1 MKKRQIVIISILVFL
16 VLLIGWQLYSNNQ
29 ANAKKDNKKK
39 ENSIYA
45 RVIEVQ
51 NNLVPIVINGFGRV
65 NPALSINVSPEVA
78 GVLVHGEVQLK
89 QGVKFRKGQVLFKV
103 DDREAQL
110 ALKARKSSFLN
121 LMAGALAD
129 IKIDFPDSYQKWLKF
144 FNSID
149 VSVSFPELPLT
160 STTQEKTFLASRNVL
175 SEYYNIKKDEIRLSK
190 HTIKAPFNGFFSAV
204 MVQEGSFAG
213 MGTPIATLS
222 QVSDL
227 EVIVPI
233 DKENIYLVKPGQKV
247 SMQTSG
253 NELNWK
259 GTVLRIEQQVNAN
272 TQSVNVYVVPNK
284 QKEQMI
290 PGMYLEV
297 EINAGEVSQSF
308 ELPRKALGDDNNI
321 YAIRDSVLHIIKVE
335 VVKKNKDSYIVK
347 GLNDGELIIADQIPN
362 ISEGQQ
368 IIPVK

>member
-1 MKKRQIVIISILVFL
+1 MKNRQIVIISILFAL
-16 VLLIGWQLYSNNQ
+16 VLLIGWKLYSNNQ
-29 ANAKKDNKKK
+29 ANSKKDNKKK
-39 ENSIYA
+39 ENSRYA
-45 RVIEVQ
+45 RVIEVK
-51 NNLVPIVINGFGRV
+51 NNVLPIEIYGFGRV
-65 NPALSINVSPEVA
+65 NPALSINIAPEVA

-89 QGVKFRKGQVLFKV
+89 QGAKFRKGQVLFKV

-129 IKIDFPDSYQKWLKF
+129 IKIDFPDSYEKWLLF

-149 VSVSFPELPLT
+149 VSKKIPELPET

-190 HTIKAPFNGFFSAV
+190 YTIRAPFNGFFSVV

-233 DKENIYLVKPGQKV
+233 DKENIYLVNPGQRV
-247 SMQTSG
+247 NMQTRNNDIKIEG
-253 NELNWK
+253 I
-259 GTVLRIEQQVNAN
+259 VRRIEQQVNSN
-272 TQSVNVYVVPNK
+272 TQSVNVYVVPTK
-284 QKEQMI
+284 QTEKMI

-297 EINAGEVSQSF
+297 AIHAGVVEQSF
-308 ELPRKALGDDNNI
+308 ELPRKALGSNSSV
-321 YAIRDSVLHIIKVE
+321 YAIRDSLLHIIPVE
-335 VVKKNKDSYIVK
+335 IAKRNKDSYIVT
-347 GLNDGELIIADQIPN
+347 GLNDGEMIIADQIPN
-362 ISEGQQ
+362 ISEGQK

>member
-1 MKKRQIVIISILVFL
+1 MKKRQIVIISVLFILVFL
-16 VLLIGWQLYSNNQ
+16 IGWKLYSNSQ
-29 ANAKKDNKKK
+29 ANAKKNNEKK
-39 ENSIYA
+39 ENSRYA
-45 RVIEVQ
+45 RVIEVE
-51 NNLVPIVINGFGRV
+51 NVLIPIEIFGFGRV
-65 NPALSINVSPEVA
+65 NPALSINVAPEVS
-78 GVLVHGEVQLK
+78 GVIVGGEVQLK

-103 DDREAQL
+103 DDREAKL

-129 IKIDFPDSYQKWLKF
+129 IKIDFPDSYKKWEKF

-149 VSVSFPELPLT
+149 VSKVFPELPET

-190 HTIKAPFNGFFSAV
+190 YTIKAPFNGFFSVV

-227 EVIVPI
+227 EVVVPI
-233 DKENIYLVKPGQKV
+233 DKENIYLINPGQKV
-247 SMQTSG
+247 NMKTRG
-253 NELNWK
+253 NDMNWK
-259 GTVLRIEQQVNAN
+259 GVVKRIEQQVNPN
-272 TQSVNVYVVPNK
+272 TQSINVYVVPTK

-297 EINAGEVSQSF
+297 AIHAGEVENSF
-308 ELPRKALGDDNNI
+308 ELPRKALGTDNNI
-321 YAIRDSVLHIIKVE
+321 YAIRDSVLFVVPVE
-335 VVKKNKDSYIVK
+335 VIKKNKDSYIVS
-347 GLNDGELIIADQIPN
+347 GLNDGELIISEQSPN
-362 ISEGQQ
+362 ISEGQR